1 MKAERIKKTSRIKDR
16 PSVIVFRIFN
26 TLVLGGTALLCVVL
40 FLHVVALSFSNNDA
54 IVSNEVTLFPVG
66 FTLAAYKKLLEN
78 TRFWTAF
85 GRSILRVLLG
95 LVVNMTLVI
104 SCAYPLSKYREQFRS
119 RNFYFWF
126 FYITA
131 LFSGGMIPLY
141 VVIND
146 LGLMDSL
153 WALVLP
159 TGVSMGNIILLLNF
173 IRQLPKGMLEAAEI
187 DGAGE
192 LTKIIQIV
200 IPCCK
205 PSLASIVLF
214 TIVGHWNSWFD
225 GMLYSTSTEN
235 YPLQS
240 YLQLVVV
247 QQNFT
252 AAGITD
258 PEALLELSSTTMQT
272 AQIIVA
278 MIPVLLVY
286 PFFQKYFMSGI
297 VLGSVKE

>member
-1 MKAERIKKTSRIKDR
+1 MKVKRGIKPSHSKDR
-16 PSVIVFRIFN
+16 PSILVFRIFN
-26 TLVLGGTALLCVVL
+26 TIFLGGTALTCVVL
-40 FLHVVALSFSNNDA
+40 LLHVVALSLSNNDA

-66 FTLAAYKKLLEN
+66 FTLTAYKKLLEN
-78 TRFWTAF
+78 TRFWMAF
-85 GRSILRVLLG
+85 GRSIQRVLLG
-95 LVVNMTLVI
+95 LAVNMTLVV
-104 SCAYPLSKYREQFRS
+104 SCAYPLSKYPQEFRS
-119 RNFYFWF
+119 RNIYFWF

-141 VVIND
+141 VVINE
-146 LGLMDSL
+146 LGMMDSL

-159 TGVSMGNIILLLNF
+159 TGVSMGNIVLLLNF
-173 IRQLPKGMLEAAEI
+173 IRQLPKGMMEAAEI

-192 LTKIIQIV
+192 LAKLIKIV
-200 IPCCK
+200 IPCSK
-205 PSLASIVLF
+205 PCLASIMLF

-225 GMLYSTSTEN
+225 GMLYSTTTQS

-240 YLQLVVV
+240 YLQLIVV
-247 QQNFT
+247 QQNFS

-258 PEALLELSSTTMQT
+258 PEALEELSSTTMQT
-272 AQIIVA
+272 AQIVVA
-278 MIPVLLVY
+278 MLPVLLIY

>member
-1 MKAERIKKTSRIKDR
+1 MKVKGKKMTYHIKDR
-16 PSVIVFRIFN
+16 PSVMVFRFLN
-26 TLVLGGTALLCVVL
+26 TLVLGGAALMCIALL
-40 FLHVVALSFSNNDA
+40 LHVVALSFSNNDA
-54 IVSNEVTLFPVG
+54 IVSNDVTFFPVG
-66 FTLAAYKKLLEN
+66 FTIAAYKKLLEN

-85 GRSILRVLLG
+85 GRSVLRVLLG
-95 LVVNMTLVI
+95 LLVNMTLVI
-104 SCAYPLSKYREQFRS
+104 SCAYPLAKYPEQFKS

-131 LFSGGMIPLY
+131 LFSGGMIPTY
-141 VVIND
+141 VVINE

-173 IRQLPKGMLEAAEI
+173 IRQLPKGMLEAAEM

-192 LTKIIQIV
+192 LTKILKIV

-225 GMLYSTSTEN
+225 GMLYSTTTEK

-258 PEALLELSSTTMQT
+258 PEALAELSNTTMQT
-272 AQIIVA
+272 AQIVVA

>member
-1 MKAERIKKTSRIKDR
+1 MAEKRKIRYSRVKSR

-26 TLVLGGTALLCVVL
+26 TIFLGGIALMCVIL
-40 FLHVVALSFSNNDA
+40 LLHVVALSFSNNDA

-66 FTLAAYKKLLEN
+66 FTLAAYQKLLEN
-78 TRFWTAF
+78 TRFWMAF
-85 GRSILRVLLG
+85 GRSVQRVLLG
-95 LVVNMTLVI
+95 LAVNMTLVI
-104 SCAYPLSKYREQFRS
+104 SCAYPLAKYPPQFKG
-119 RNFYFWF
+119 RNIYFWF

-141 VVIND
+141 VVINE
-146 LGLMDSL
+146 LGMMNSL

-159 TGVSMGNIILLLNF
+159 TGVSMGNVVLLLNF
-173 IRQLPKGMLEAAEI
+173 IRQLPKGMLEAAEM

-192 LTKIIQIV
+192 LAKLLRIV
-200 IPCCK
+200 IPCSK
-205 PSLASIVLF
+205 PCLASIMLF

-225 GMLYSTSTEN
+225 GMLYSTTTEA

-258 PEALLELSSTTMQT
+258 PEALEELSSTTMQT
-272 AQIIVA
+272 AQIVVA
-278 MIPVLLVY
+278 MIPVLLIY